1 MKKVK
6 TVFNIIS
13 IIFLIILIFWITQ
26 LNYNDLSYQENSSA
40 YLGILSTGMMSLAL
54 QLIIRGVKEKK

>member
-6 TVFNIIS
+6 TVFNIFS

-26 LNYNDLSYQENSSA
+26 VNYNDFSYKENTSA
-40 YLGILSTGMMSLAL
+40 YLGILSSAMMSLAL